1 LIVEVIGDV
10 EGLLPRRRIDV
21 RRRDCHWELVG
32 RKVEEGGRREADANS
47 GLAHLGGDVEV
58 VHGALSGAF
67 RAYRNSEEGGE
78 LHRDIRKRKKKAR
91 KQKTKKTKE
100 SVPKDPPAKLP
111 CLNSQQGKLRPI
123 PVEPR
128 VCWDFGE
135 PRSQS

>member
-21 RRRDCHWELVG
+21 RRGDCHWELVG

-67 RAYRNSEEGGE
+67 RAYRDSEEGGE
-78 LHRDIRKRKKKAR
+78 LHGDIRKRRKSQEAEDQRPKKAFSR
-91 KQKTKKTKE
+91 IHQPNCH
-100 SVPKDPPAKLP
+100 V
-111 CLNSQQGKLRPI
+111 
-123 PVEPR
+123 
-128 VCWDFGE
+128 
-135 PRSQS
+135 